1 MKNSLK
7 KPWRI
12 ASILYFNVERFLVM
26 DEEKKMT
33 LVLTLSDI
41 AEGLNTAIEALK
53 LIANGLDD
61 VANLL
66 RDTVKGEDAERNEN
80 L

>member
-1 MKNSLK
+1 MVFVEKFPPKTVTKGLVSLFQC
-7 KPWRI
+7 R
-12 ASILYFNVERFLVM
+12 RFLVM
-26 DEEKKMT
+26 DDEKKMT

-41 AEGLNTAIEALK
+41 AEGINTTIDALR

-66 RDTVKGEDAERNEN
+66 RETVTTETV
-80 L
+80 

>member
-1 MKNSLK
+1 
-7 KPWRI
+7 
-12 ASILYFNVERFLVM
+12 M
-26 DEEKKMT
+26 DNEKKMT

-41 AEGLNTAIEALK
+41 AEGINTTIEALR

-66 RDTVKGEDAERNEN
+66 RDTVKGEDAERNEII
-80 L
+80 

>member
-1 MKNSLK
+1 MVFVEKFPPQ
-7 KPWRI
+7 KPLQK
-12 ASILYFNVERFLVM
+12 ASFLYFNVERFLVM
-26 DEEKKMT
+26 DDEKKMT

-41 AEGLNTAIEALK
+41 AEGINTTIEALR

-66 RDTVKGEDAERNEN
+66 RGTVTNETV
-80 L
+80 

>member
-1 MKNSLK
+1 MKNSLNK
-7 KPWRI
+7 TVTNCP
-12 ASILYFNVERFLVM
+12 ILYYFVERFLVM
-26 DEEKKMT
+26 DDEKKMT

-41 AEGLNTAIEALK
+41 AEGINTTIEALR

-66 RDTVKGEDAERNEN
+66 RETVTTETV
-80 L
+80 